1 MELSHSL
8 PYYRKLLS
16 SSLPIVQNI
25 FPKKMISRY
34 QLSKYLALPAISS
47 NIKVPGKVP
56 INSFNRSILN
66 PGWSMI
72 ERGGKQWRPLLGLI
86 CSKIFIND
94 LENMK
99 KHKGLYELLYISD
112 LVHNAS
118 LIIDDIED
126 KSIMR
131 RGKKCVHLLYGED
144 VSINA
149 GFSMMIFPMNYYLSQ
164 LNNKVVKGILAEN
177 FLNELTSIHLGQGW
191 DIEMKCNCLP
201 EIQTYIDTVL
211 CKTGVCPRLIIKM
224 AKVYIEQILKIKTG
238 LFFNEMLELCDDL
251 SVAFQIW
258 DDLMNLRPSTVSK
271 NKNKIG
277 EDITEG
283 KLTIMV
289 LHSLRGNFA
298 NKERLKKILT
308 MGTKDQE
315 LINEAIWIMKK
326 NGSIKYSE
334 MKKDQYVK
342 LFEKKCHRIIKG
354 KIDIPNKSNLNLKA
368 MKALIELK
376 NTLIKV

>member
-1 MELSHSL
+1 
-8 PYYRKLLS
+8 
-16 SSLPIVQNI
+16 
-25 FPKKMISRY
+25 
-34 QLSKYLALPAISS
+34 
-47 NIKVPGKVP
+47 
-56 INSFNRSILN
+56 
-66 PGWSMI
+66 
-72 ERGGKQWRPLLGLI
+72 
-86 CSKIFIND
+86 
-94 LENMK
+94 
-99 KHKGLYELLYISD
+99 
-112 LVHNAS
+112 
-118 LIIDDIED
+118 
-126 KSIMR
+126 
-131 RGKKCVHLLYGED
+131 
-144 VSINA
+144 
-149 GFSMMIFPMNYYLSQ
+149 
-164 LNNKVVKGILAEN
+164 
-177 FLNELTSIHLGQGW
+177 
-191 DIEMKCNCLP
+191 
-201 EIQTYIDTVL
+201 
-211 CKTGVCPRLIIKM
+211 
-224 AKVYIEQILKIKTG
+224 
-238 LFFNEMLELCDDL
+238 MLELCDDL

-289 LHSLRGNFA
+289 LHSLKGNFA

-342 LFEKKCHRIIKG
+342 LFEKKCNRIIKG